1 MEAVRE
7 VDRTP
12 VAETKSEFLEEM
24 NSRFDA
30 MERLIIRGGWGLFGT
45 MVVGFLSLVLDLFLT
60 QA

>member
-12 VAETKSEFLEEM
+12 AAEMKTEILEEM

-30 MERLIIRGGWGLFGT
+30 MERLIVRGGWGLFVT
-45 MVVGFLSLVLDLFLT
+45 LIIVFLGLHLALS
-60 QA
+60 